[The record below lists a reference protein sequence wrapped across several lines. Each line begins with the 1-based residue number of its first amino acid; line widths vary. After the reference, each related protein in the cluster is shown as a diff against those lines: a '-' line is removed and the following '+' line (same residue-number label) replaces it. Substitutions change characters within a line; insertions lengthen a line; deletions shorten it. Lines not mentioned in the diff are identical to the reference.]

1 MLRFVVRRLLLLIP
15 ILLGVSLLVFGWIR
29 ALPGDPAQALLGE
42 RATPERIA
50 QIRHDYGLD
59 QPLYVQYGRYVE
71 RVVRLDLGV
80 STLTRVPVT
89 TELKERFP
97 ATVELT
103 IAAMLFAMLF
113 GIPLGFVAAKRYGG
127 VVDHASLVVSL
138 LGVSMP
144 IFLLGLVL

>member
-15 ILLGVSLLVFGWIR
+15 ILLGVSLLVFAWIR

-59 QPLYVQYGRYVE
+59 QPVYVQYGRYLD
-71 RVVRLDLGV
+71 RVVRLDLGT

-89 TELKERFP
+89 TELRERFP
-97 ATVELT
+97 ATIELAL
-103 IAAMLFAMLF
+103 AAMLFAVSL
-113 GIPLGFVAAKRYGG
+113 GIPLG
-127 VVDHASLVVSL
+127 
-138 LGVSMP
+138 
-144 IFLLGLVL
+144 